1 MTDLLVTILLCWKTT
16 GDYKSL
22 LENTGDNWRFC
33 SNIPGIRSWCYSPNL
48 LYYESLRSTK
58 HAHIH
63 TAQAN
68 TPKHPQTTPLTNTH
82 HSPTPHL
89 AGPHWHS
96 VWSAPLPP
104 PHCQAQ
110 RALWGGGYSI
120 GSPLIH
126 ICSFLDQPLH
136 SLCSGTLE
144 QPSAH
149 LTSLSERNIENMS
162 SCIV

>member
-82 HSPTPHL
+82 HPPHTSSCRSTLAFSLISSFTTSPLPSSACTMRGGLLHRLSSHPHL
-89 AGPHWHS
+89 LLSWPT
-96 VWSAPLPP
+96 SA
-104 PHCQAQ
+104 
-110 RALWGGGYSI
+110 
-120 GSPLIH
+120 
-126 ICSFLDQPLH
+126 QPLQWY
-136 SLCSGTLE
+136 TWT
-144 QPSAH
+144 P
-149 LTSLSERNIENMS
+149 TDNPTY
-162 SCIV
+162 